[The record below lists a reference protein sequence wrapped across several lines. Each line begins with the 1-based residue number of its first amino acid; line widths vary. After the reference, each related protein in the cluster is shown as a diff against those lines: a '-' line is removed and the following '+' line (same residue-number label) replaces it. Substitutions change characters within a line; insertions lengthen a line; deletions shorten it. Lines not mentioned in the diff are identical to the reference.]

1 MIRETIQEAKLN
13 QSAKDKIDKLYAGYV
28 KTASGDM
35 KRLHSEITKNFTSNE
50 YTRAS
55 NLEIE
60 YIWSLY
66 KKEK

>member
-1 MIRETIQEAKLN
+1 MLREIVEAKLN
-13 QSAKDKIDKLYAGYV
+13 QSAKDKIDKLYIGYV
-28 KTASGDM
+28 KTAKGDLG
-35 KRLHSEITKNFTSNE
+35 RLHTVITKNFTSNE
-50 YTRAS
+50 YTHAS